1 MAKVVIP
8 WTNFLAAERE
18 RRGLLD
24 RAFVRPQLLYFHPW
38 GQSTFVFPYAPREV
52 SYSNLAQ
59 EFNEIKR
66 PGQFPILDR
75 VAPQLMQV
83 SMEFRVADPGSN
95 GLKPVEDRLNIL
107 RGMGVFGGA
116 ILVSNMD
123 AFLTR
128 PVIPT
133 VVWNGIKWAWFRM
146 TDLSIDIVQRD
157 LFNYATQADV
167 RMTLTEDRNPYVPA
181 SVLPKIVYED
191 EPRRQSAAG
200 AASSPSSGGGGGAAP
215 AGGAGLY
222 TDGLAVAPA
231 QPRPGVGP
239 AGPVGR

>member
-1 MAKVVIP
+1 MAKVIIP
-8 WTNFLAAERE
+8 FGNMLIYERE
-18 RRGLLD
+18 RRGMLD

-59 EFNEIKR
+59 EFSEIKR

-75 VAPQLMQV
+75 SNPQLMQV

-95 GLKPVEDRLNIL
+95 GMKQIEDRLNIL

-116 ILVSNMD
+116 VLVSNMD
-123 AFLTR
+123 AFLSR

-133 VVWNGIKWAWFRM
+133 VVWNNIKWAWFRI

-181 SVLPKIVYED
+181 TVLPKIVYED
-191 EPRRQSAAG
+191 EPRRVSNPGKAT
-200 AASSPSSGGGGGAAP
+200 SPTKPSAP
-215 AGGAGLY
+215 A
-222 TDGLAVAPA
+222 PA
-231 QPRPGVGP
+231 SRGNDPFSARL
-239 AGPVGR
+239 